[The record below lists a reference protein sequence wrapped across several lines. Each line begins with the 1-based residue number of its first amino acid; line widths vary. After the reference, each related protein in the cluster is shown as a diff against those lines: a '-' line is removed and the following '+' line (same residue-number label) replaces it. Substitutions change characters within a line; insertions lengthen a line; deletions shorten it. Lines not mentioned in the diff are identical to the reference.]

1 MNKFTKIILIFFVYL
16 ITYFTFF
23 AFTNPTP
30 DGDSLNYH
38 IPIAGSY
45 LNGNILNPEKIDGIP
60 FMKYSPG
67 VSEGILA
74 VLIILNIPIQLF
86 NVLGVIFLFLVCLF
100 LGKRMGLKNDLSIVF
115 AIVIASLPVML
126 RWINMQI
133 IDIWLAVFFTL
144 SLLLLDAL
152 KKKNSHY
159 LAIGTSVG
167 FLIGSK
173 FSGPLYFLVLLIFY
187 FNKIL
192 RNLNLKL
199 FVLFLIP
206 FSLFGL
212 VWYLRNMFHTGNPF
226 YPESFLFFPKSNFEI
241 LRTQVWEVSFT
252 SISGIKS
259 FINAG
264 FSEYSLWFFSIFI
277 SIFVLYKSYRKKKL
291 NKITK
296 LILIGISNF
305 IIFLF
310 LPSDNYFHIFV
321 SVFRYTFPIY
331 IPIILSIFLYAKEKG
346 KDEYIYLVT
355 FVSLLI
361 SPIYEYHPKVI
372 LIVLPIALVIYFKIP
387 DNDIK
392 NTLK

>member
-38 IPIAGSY
+38 IPIASSY
-45 LNGNILNPEKIDGIP
+45 LSGSILNPEKIDGIP

-67 VSEGILA
+67 ASEGILA
-74 VLIILNIPIQLF
+74 VLIILKIPIQLF
-86 NVLGVIFLFLVCLF
+86 NVLGITFLFLVCLF

-115 AIVIASLPVML
+115 AVVITTLPVML

-133 IDIWLAVFFTL
+133 IDIWLAGFFTL
-144 SLLLLDAL
+144 SLLLLEAV

-159 LAIGTSVG
+159 LAIGTSAG

-187 FNKIL
+187 FKKIL
-192 RNLNLKL
+192 KNFNLKL

-212 VWYLRNMFHTGNPF
+212 VWYLRNLFYTGNPV
-226 YPESFLFFPKSNFEI
+226 YPESFIFFPKSGFEI
-241 LRTQVWEVSFT
+241 LSTQVWEVSFT
-252 SISGIKS
+252 SVDGLKN
-259 FINAG
+259 FFNAG
-264 FSEYSLWFFSIFI
+264 FGEYSVWFFSIFI
-277 SIFVLYKSYRKKKL
+277 SLFILFKTFKKRKF

-296 LILIGISNF
+296 LILIGYSNF

-331 IPIILSIFLYAKEKG
+331 IPMILSIFLYAKEKG
-346 KDEYIYLVT
+346 KEEYIYLIT
-355 FVSLLI
+355 FVSLLT

-372 LIVLPIALVIYFKIP
+372 LIVLPIALVIYFNIP